1 MNRTL
6 LVMFGLLVCSLTG
19 AALAQREPSEDE
31 KERTRIRIGITRE
44 QQKELEAALADAR
57 RQETE
62 IHTKTRE
69 LYGQLFAQ
77 YDIYDFSRD
86 DAKKIRREIG
96 KLHHRR
102 MLIHAETQEKLRRI
116 LTREQFDRMTQLTR
130 EKYEKWR
137 KDHPRRGPPSFRG

>member
-1 MNRTL
+1 MNRKL
-6 LVMFGLLVCSLTG
+6 LAILGLLAISMTG
-19 AALAQREPSEDE
+19 AAFAQREPSDEE
-31 KERTRIRIGITRE
+31 KERTRQKIGITRE
-44 QQKELEAALADAR
+44 QQKELEAALAEAR
-57 RQETE
+57 RQEGE
-62 IHTKTRE
+62 IHAKSRE

-77 YDIYDFSRD
+77 YDIYDFSRE

-130 EKYEKWR
+130 EKFEKWR
-137 KDHPRRGPPSFRG
+137 KDHPRRGPSPFRG